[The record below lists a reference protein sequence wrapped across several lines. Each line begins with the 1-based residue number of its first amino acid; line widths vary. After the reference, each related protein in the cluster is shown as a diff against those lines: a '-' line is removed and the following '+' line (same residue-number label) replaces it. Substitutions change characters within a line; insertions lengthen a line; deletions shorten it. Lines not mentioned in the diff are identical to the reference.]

1 MPQELR
7 RRRAQEQQQQQ
18 QEEPADEGPVF
29 VGDKTLFSAFLL
41 WLLGGVF
48 GLHHFYLGRPFQGAL
63 LQPGPRRRARE
74 KGKVENGRR
83 PFQKDPSRSLFLSLK
98 QGIAPMRAA
107 A

>member
-1 MPQELR
+1 MPQDLR
-7 RRRAQEQQQQQ
+7 RRRAQEQQQQ